1 MNNIHDTIAA
11 LWISK
16 KNWHFKKYGVFP
28 PENWHHIHL
37 PSPAPLGR
45 GVDNTTAI
53 GRATE
58 VDIRTGWAGHLTPR
72 EIKDRWSRHGSVIPA
87 NHMDNHLNG
96 TSCASFEKIRWG
108 ALWISRASAVNSN
121 KAEETG
127 LKKTLL
133 AHRMSYGEEKM
144 TKPKVE
150 QQREKL
156 WDKLLNFSGGAKR

>member
-108 ALWISRASAVNSN
+108 ALWISRALKGWTPLAFLGLEWLGVNRVI
-121 KAEETG
+121 ETRKEHEG
-127 LKKTLL
+127 W
-133 AHRMSYGEEKM
+133 AFGCPQWFADHQ
-144 TKPKVE
+144 P
-150 QQREKL
+150 
-156 WDKLLNFSGGAKR
+156 